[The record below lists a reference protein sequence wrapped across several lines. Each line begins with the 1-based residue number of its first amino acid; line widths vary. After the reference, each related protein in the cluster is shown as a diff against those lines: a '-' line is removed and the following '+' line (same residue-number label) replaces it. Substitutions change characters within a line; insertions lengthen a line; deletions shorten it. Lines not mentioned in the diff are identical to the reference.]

1 VNLES
6 AAFLAGNVAEAA
18 VVGLLLYRRA
28 WRTLPFFCIYS
39 FECLAGSILYYV
51 VQRHY
56 SAITTF
62 DTYFYESILDFA
74 LQFCVLVE
82 VAWSI
87 LRPFQKSLPRYTV
100 WVLGVLIAGA
110 GLAIWPFINP
120 PSPPTYIHVMTQW
133 RLIVHSQETVSIL
146 RVLFFLLLAGCS
158 QLLSIGWRDRELQVA
173 TGLGFY
179 SFISLSVTLWHS
191 HQTTSHQYAALERA
205 LTPAYLCVLLYWVY
219 SFAHKE
225 VERRQFSP
233 QMQSVLLAVAG
244 AARSTRIALGDSSP
258 VSHRRDGQR

>member
-1 VNLES
+1 VNWES
-6 AAFLAGNVAEAA
+6 AAHLAGIVAEAA

-28 WRTLPFFCIYS
+28 WKTLPFFCLYS
-39 FECLAGSILYYV
+39 FESVAGSIFYDV
-51 VQRHY
+51 VQHHY

-62 DTYFYESILDFA
+62 NTYVYVSILDFA

-100 WVLGVLIAGA
+100 LVLGCLIAGA
-110 GLAIWPFINP
+110 GLAIWPFVKPVTP
-120 PSPPTYIHVMTQW
+120 PHIHVITQW
-133 RLIVHSQETVSIL
+133 RLIVHLQETVSVL
-146 RVLFFLLLAGCS
+146 RVLFFLVLAACS

-179 SFISLSVTLWHS
+179 SFASLSVTLWHS

-205 LTPAYLCVLLYWVY
+205 LIIPYFCVLLYWVF
-219 SFAHKE
+219 SFAQKE
-225 VERRQFSP
+225 AERRQFSP

-244 AARSTRIALGDSSP
+244 AARSTRISLADSSP
-258 VSHRRDGQR
+258 SSFRKDGR

>member
-1 VNLES
+1 MNLES

-28 WRTLPFFCIYS
+28 WRTLPFFCIYT
-39 FECLAGSILYYV
+39 FECLAGSILFYV
-51 VQRHY
+51 IQRHY

-62 DTYFYESILDFA
+62 NTYFYESILDFA

-100 WVLGVLIAGA
+100 LVLGAVIAGA
-110 GLAIWPFINP
+110 GLAIWPFVKP
-120 PSPPTYIHVMTQW
+120 VTPTHIHVMTQW
-133 RLIVHSQETVSIL
+133 RLIVHLQETVSVL
-146 RVLFFLLLAGCS
+146 RVFFFLVLAACS

-205 LTPAYLCVLLYWVY
+205 LIIPYVCVLLYWVF

-225 VERRQFSP
+225 AERRQFSP

-244 AARSTRIALGDSSP
+244 AARSTRIALADSRQS
-258 VSHRRDGQR
+258 SFREEGR